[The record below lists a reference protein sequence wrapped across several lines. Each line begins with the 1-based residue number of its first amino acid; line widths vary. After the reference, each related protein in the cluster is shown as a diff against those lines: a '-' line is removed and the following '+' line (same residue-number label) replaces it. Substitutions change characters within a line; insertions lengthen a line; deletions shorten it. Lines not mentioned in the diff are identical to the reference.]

1 MKKWEHFPSIFD
13 CHDGKFHKFVL
24 AQGKQE
30 QRKLIEECECG
41 ILVEWYYEVLS
52 GKLVFEV
59 QFRKL

>member
-41 ILVEWYYEVLS
+41 ILVE
-52 GKLVFEV
+52 
-59 QFRKL
+59 